1 MSWLLSRIAGPLLA
15 RELVFPHEDFT
26 VPAGEPAMVGPDSLS
41 WRVFRNP
48 VSLTVGGIA
57 AVLLELGEPGVR
69 SGVWDHSSFRRDPR
83 ERMRRTGLGAMITV
97 YGARSRFAS
106 YAARVN
112 AIHAQVRGV
121 TSAGEPYRADDPV
134 LLRWV
139 QATAAFGFVE
149 AYKAHVA
156 PLSPAQEDTFYEE
169 ASLGAALYGV
179 ADAPRSRA
187 DMRALLTGMAPRL
200 EPSPVLH
207 EFLEI
212 IRTAAVLPAGARWLQ
227 PVLARA
233 AVSLVP
239 LGLGERLGLSNQPG
253 LGSSG
258 RALLRLAARMRGA
271 IEVPDAPWTQAERRL
286 ASPGAGAVRPRS

>member
-1 MSWLLSRIAGPLLA
+1 MSRLLSLVAGPLLA
-15 RELVFPHEDFT
+15 RELAFPEEDFT
-26 VPAGEPAMVGPDSLS
+26 VPPGEPAMVGPDSVS

-48 VSLTVGGIA
+48 VSLAVGGIA

-97 YGARSRFAS
+97 YGARSRFEA

-112 AIHAQVRGV
+112 AIHRQVRGV
-121 TSAGEPYRADDPV
+121 TPNGAAYRADDPA

-149 AYKAHVA
+149 AYRRFVA
-156 PLSPAQEDTFYEE
+156 PLSREEEDAFYAE

-179 ADAPRSRA
+179 SNPPRSGREMA
-187 DMRALLTGMAPRL
+187 AVLAEVAPRL

-207 EFLEI
+207 EFMAI
-212 IRTAAVLPAGARWLQ
+212 IRTAAILPAGARGLQ
-227 PVLARA
+227 PLLARA

-239 LGLGERLGLSNQPG
+239 AELRARLGLEREPRLGRSG
-253 LGSSG
+253 L
-258 RALLRLAARMRGA
+258 ALLRLAARVSGV
-271 IEVPDAPWTQAERRL
+271 IEVREAPWSQAERRL
-286 ASPGAGAVRPRS
+286 ASPAGAGGRPRS

>member
-1 MSWLLSRIAGPLLA
+1 MSRLLNRIAGPLLA
-15 RELVFPHEDFT
+15 RELVFPEEDFA
-26 VPAGEPAMVGPDSLS
+26 VSAGEPAMVGPDSVS

-48 VSLTVGGIA
+48 VSLAVGGIA

-69 SGVWDHSSFRRDPR
+69 SGVWDHSSFRREPR

-97 YGARSRFAS
+97 YGARSRFEA

-112 AIHAQVRGV
+112 AIHAQVHGL
-121 TSAGEPYRADDPV
+121 TEAGEPYRADDPQ

-149 AYKAHVA
+149 AYKAFVA
-156 PLSPAQEDTFYEE
+156 RLSAGQEDAFYHE

-179 ADAPRSRA
+179 EDAPRSRME
-187 DMRALLTGMAPRL
+187 MRSLLTGIAPRL
-200 EPSPVLH
+200 APSPVLH
-207 EFLEI
+207 EFLGI
-212 IRTAAVLPAGARWLQ
+212 IRAGAILPARARWLQ

-239 LGLGERLGLSNQPG
+239 FGLRARLGLQGEPG
-253 LGSSG
+253 LGSGG
-258 RALLRLAARMRGA
+258 RALLRLTARVSGA
-271 IEVPDAPWTQAERRL
+271 VDVPDAPWAQAERRL
-286 ASPGAGAVRPRS
+286 SPGGGGARLRS

>member
-1 MSWLLSRIAGPLLA
+1 MSRLLNMIAGPLLA
-15 RELVFPHEDFT
+15 RELVFLGEDFT
-26 VPAGEPAMVGPDSLS
+26 VPAGEPAMVGPDSVS

-48 VSLTVGGIA
+48 VSLAVGGIA

-97 YGARSRFAS
+97 YGARSRFEA

-112 AIHAQVRGV
+112 AIHAQVRGL

-139 QATAAFGFVE
+139 QGTAALGFIE
-149 AYKAHVA
+149 AYKAYVA
-156 PLSPAQEDTFYEE
+156 PLSGGQEDAFYDE

-187 DMRALLTGMAPRL
+187 DIRALLTEMAPRL

-207 EFLEI
+207 EFLGI
-212 IRTAAVLPAGARWLQ
+212 IRTAPILPAGARWLQ
-227 PVLARA
+227 PLLARA

-239 LGLGERLGLSNQPG
+239 LGLREQLGLGGGPG
-253 LGSSG
+253 LGSGG
-258 RALLRLAARMRGA
+258 RALLRLAARVSGA
-271 IEVPDAPWTQAERRL
+271 VEVPEAPWAQAERRV
-286 ASPGAGAVRPRS
+286 SPGGGGGRPRS